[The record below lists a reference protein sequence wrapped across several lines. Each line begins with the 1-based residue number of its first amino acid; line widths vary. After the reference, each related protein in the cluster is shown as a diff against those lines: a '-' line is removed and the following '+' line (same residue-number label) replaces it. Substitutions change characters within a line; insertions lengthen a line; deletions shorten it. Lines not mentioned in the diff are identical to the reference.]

1 MSQETPASPTEA
13 KIKTKRRISPFWLLP
28 VIALMIA
35 GWLIWTSFE
44 GRGTTITIDFQSAN
58 GIVPGRTPIRYQ
70 GVEVGTVQDI
80 SLSKDLSKIEV
91 SASVKSDM
99 KDALR
104 KDTQF
109 WLVTPKASWPAFPGW
124 MRWSAVTISA

>member
-28 VIALMIA
+28 VIALLIA
-35 GWLIWTSFE
+35 GWLIWTSYQD
-44 GRGTTITIDFQSAN
+44 RGTTIVIDFQSAN

-70 GVEVGTVQDI
+70 GVEVGTVENI

-91 SASVKSDM
+91 SASVKGDM

-104 KDTQF
+104 KETQ
-109 WLVTPKASWPAFPGW
+109 
-124 MRWSAVTISA
+124 